1 MSGLFILGEVL
12 YRLLGPSG
20 LIVIIISFICL
31 FALNNI
37 FRPPIKSLNLLFFLS
52 FFLGFVWGI
61 GLYSDGKKLA
71 HLAEEEKEAY
81 IEAYIS
87 SKEETSLGFRL
98 TMTCDDGS
106 FIMYVNDEIKI
117 GSVGNGTE
125 DENLVPGRYLK
136 LHGHFKRLKG
146 HTNPGSIDLEQYYL
160 GRGIMCEF
168 KPDSI
173 NIDYSR
179 KRFLRFYLGRIRSVV
194 GKIVDEYFSEDE
206 AAIIKTMILGEK
218 SGLSTES
225 KLLFQR
231 NGIAHILAISGLHV
245 GLLAGIISALLI
257 HLRIG
262 RKKADIISIVVLFLY
277 GLMTGFSPAT
287 MRAVIMITVYKLA
300 FICGRTADMPTS
312 MLEAL
317 LIMIILNPESIFSPG
332 LLMSFASVLGVF
344 TGMAFYKR
352 IFRKERFLDLPIK
365 LRGYLKIVLNGLIMS
380 MSINLWMLPL
390 IIMSYSEVPI
400 YAMFLNFMVVPLL
413 TFVVVCGGLVMMFGY
428 LSIFVPV
435 LHWLCPCPRWV
446 CSAIL
451 GFYRY
456 LCKLFLKLP
465 GSTIMTGHTE
475 LWQMLTYYVG
485 VTTILLLLYRSFKR
499 GAMAKGGMLKGLNL
513 RRDISKAKGGKLKGL
528 NLRRDISKAKGG
540 KLKELR
546 MKWGSR
552 DKKRRNTDSVRG
564 MIRRYI
570 FLILVYTFC
579 MMSFIFT
586 IYLFNKVSFHVVF
599 LDVGQGDGSI
609 IHTGKRNYII
619 DCGSSDNSS
628 VGQYALIP
636 ALKYYGMDKVD
647 MIFVS
652 HTDSDHISGII
663 YLIEN
668 SDLYGIEIGGVAFA
682 AGTEHDEN
690 YERVKRA
697 IGGDKV
703 FELRAGDLIE
713 DDFEVLYPR
722 PEDVSNEKLEHGGN
736 DYSLVLEYK
745 NDEKNLRIL
754 YTGDIGNDAEKNLAE
769 CIPDND
775 RLPGEKQPE
784 GVERV
789 GNEEKQ
795 PEKTGR
801 ARETRILKC
810 AHHGSKYSSS
820 DTFLSSYLPD
830 MTVISCGEHN
840 MYGHPSPETLERL
853 EAIGCEVYRTDKNG
867 AIIIGGGKTYE

>member
-37 FRPPIKSLNLLFFLS
+37 FRPPFKSLNLLFFLS
-52 FFLGFVWGI
+52 IFLGFIWGI

-106 FIMYVNDEIKI
+106 FIMYVNDEMKI

-173 NIDYSR
+173 DIDYSR
-179 KRFLRFYLGRIRSVV
+179 KRILRFYLARIRSTMGNV
-194 GKIVDEYFSEDE
+194 VDEYFSEDE

-257 HLRIG
+257 RLRIG

-365 LRGYLKIVLNGLIMS
+365 LRGYLKIVLNGLLMS

-413 TFVVVCGGLVMMFGY
+413 TFVIVCGGLVMMFGY

-435 LHWLCPCPRWV
+435 LHWLCPGPRWV

-475 LWQMLTYYVG
+475 LWQMLTYYVV
-485 VTTILLLLYRSFKR
+485 VTSILLLLYRSFKR
-499 GAMAKGGMLKGLNL
+499 GAM
-513 RRDISKAKGGKLKGL
+513 
-528 NLRRDISKAKGG
+528 AKGG

-722 PEDVSNEKLEHGGN
+722 SEDVSNEKLEHGGN

-775 RLPGEKQPE
+775 RLPEEKQPE

-801 ARETRILKC
+801 AREARILKC

-820 DTFLSSYLPD
+820 DTFLSSYWPD
-830 MTVISCGEHN
+830 ITVISCGEHKIITSRLIQSKIRELAR
-840 MYGHPSPETLERL
+840 SP
-853 EAIGCEVYRTDKNG
+853 
-867 AIIIGGGKTYE
+867 